1 VGSSEGE
8 VLTVQTPTDEYE
20 IVATIEPPKTTAAA
34 QSYYPYYYPGYG
46 YPYGYA
52 AYGYAPGYNWYG
64 WPYGSPYYSAPAYQA
79 PAYADPY
86 AWWRPYS
93 AGAGPKAS
101 SRGGY

>member
-1 VGSSEGE
+1 MIKSALLGVGLLAG
-8 VLTVQTPTDEYE
+8 
-20 IVATIEPPKTTAAA
+20 VATTAAA

-52 AYGYAPGYNWYG
+52 AYGYAPGYGRYG

-101 SRGGY
+101 TRGGY